1 MKKVEDM
8 VVEGD
13 GELEIELEEEVGG
26 EEGVS
31 AGNHQEAS
39 MNVNKMSII

>member
-8 VVEGD
+8 VVEGE
-13 GELEIELEEEVGG
+13 GGLEIELEEEVGG
-26 EEGVS
+26 AEGVS
-31 AGNHQEAS
+31 AGNQEAS

>member
-1 MKKVEDM
+1 MKKVEEM

-13 GELEIELEEEVGG
+13 GGLEIELEEEVGG
-26 EEGVS
+26 AEGVS
-31 AGNHQEAS
+31 AGKHEAS